1 MKSNILIICTLFL
14 LLASCEK
21 LKNNHAEKKL
31 EGEWELVKSEYGSKE
46 VDLTGR
52 EQIMTFYDSDE
63 EDSYKESMH
72 YGQMSNSYD
81 GYTYLSNFKYAV
93 FEKGT
98 QFSMYLE
105 FNSPTEA
112 SMFTESITE
121 ITKLNKNYFVME
133 GENSDG
139 LISKFTF
146 KKRN

>member
-1 MKSNILIICTLFL
+1 MKSNLLIICTLFL

-21 LKNNHAEKKL
+21 MKNNRAEKQL
-31 EGEWELVKSEYGSKE
+31 EGEWELVKSEYGTTE

-52 EQIMTFYDSDE
+52 EQIMTFYDSNE
-63 EDSYKESMH
+63 EDFYKEAMH
-72 YGQMSNSYD
+72 YGQMSNSYN

-98 QFSMYLE
+98 QFSMFLE

-121 ITKLNKNYFVME
+121 ITKLTKNYFVIE
-133 GENSDG
+133 GKNSDG

-146 KKRN
+146 KKRK

>member
-1 MKSNILIICTLFL
+1 MKSNILIICSLFL

-21 LKNNHAEKKL
+21 MKNNRAEKQL
-31 EGEWELVKSEYGSKE
+31 EGEWELVKSEYGTKE

-52 EQIMTFYDSDE
+52 EQIMTFYDSNE
-63 EDSYKESMH
+63 EDFYEESMH
-72 YGQMSNSYD
+72 YGQMSNSYN

-98 QFSMYLE
+98 QISMYLE

-112 SMFTESITE
+112 SMFTESISE
-121 ITKLNKNYFVME
+121 ITKLNKNSFVIE
-133 GENSDG
+133 GKNSDG